1 MIILFIY
8 KTVCV
13 CVCFCASVCVYLEKV
28 ASLVDLFNVLVVK
41 DAAAPLQLTLA
52 LSGSSRNDGLIQ
64 AADRKEK
71 VKIER
76 TGLEVS
82 INWCELRQ
90 LLLWQRIDVSD
101 LPGHSHGVAI
111 NNVKM
116 LLPKEQKTFTGVQ
129 TLNPST
135 TVHVL
140 DLDHRWQTHKHTV
153 N

>member
-1 MIILFIY
+1 M
-8 KTVCV
+8 
-13 CVCFCASVCVYLEKV
+13 CFCASVCVYLEKV

-82 INWCELRQ
+82 IN
-90 LLLWQRIDVSD
+90 
-101 LPGHSHGVAI
+101 
-111 NNVKM
+111 
-116 LLPKEQKTFTGVQ
+116 
-129 TLNPST
+129 
-135 TVHVL
+135 
-140 DLDHRWQTHKHTV
+140 
-153 N
+153 